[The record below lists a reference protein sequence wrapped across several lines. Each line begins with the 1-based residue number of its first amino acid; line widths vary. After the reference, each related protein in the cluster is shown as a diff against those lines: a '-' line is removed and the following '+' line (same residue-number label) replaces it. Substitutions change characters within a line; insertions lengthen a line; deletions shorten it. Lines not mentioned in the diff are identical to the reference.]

1 MSRARIYAKN
11 LTANWVGYGLN
22 LLIMFFMSPFVV
34 HTLGDVR
41 YGVWSLM
48 MTMTGYLGLVEIG
61 TRGGLGRFINYY
73 LGKEDI
79 AKLNGV
85 LNTALAMFL
94 AAGLILLAVATGLI
108 VALPTI
114 FPKVPDRMVPTAQ
127 WVLVLVAINVWMSF
141 FSAAFRQILTAHERF
156 EYTNGVDL
164 TVMLLRT
171 VSTLSVLSMGGGLV
185 LLAVTHT
192 IAGGF
197 GVLAAY
203 LLARRVFPKLELTP
217 RLISRERFKELFGF
231 SIWAFIGSLSYR
243 LLYSA
248 DTIVIA
254 ILLGPKWVTFYAIG
268 GMLLYKSRAIL
279 NQAVAV
285 FRPGMLQACAR
296 EDWAGLR
303 MDFRRASNLVM
314 GIGILLF
321 GGMIAFGHEFIMLW
335 MGPKYEISY
344 QVLLILTVSSFPA
357 VAASACAPVYSGLN
371 RMKLAAVLTL
381 LQGLINLGATLMFVL
396 ILKWGVIGVAW
407 GTFYPRIAFALV
419 SGGLVLRWIGYDTG
433 QFIRRNLLRWLFGG
447 ACFAGLAMVCHLLP
461 VGHSWQGF
469 FTRVAVATVVYCPIG
484 YWVVFEWQDRRR
496 ILNAIQSGLHRVRR
510 MLVSK
515 KESLIDQ

>member
-1 MSRARIYAKN
+1 MSRAHIYAKN

-73 LGKEDI
+73 LGKDDI
-79 AKLNGV
+79 DKLNGV
-85 LNTALAMFL
+85 LNTALAMFI
-94 AAGLILLAVATGLI
+94 AAGAILFAVAAGLI
-108 VALPTI
+108 VALPAI
-114 FPKVPDRMVPTAQ
+114 FPKVPGRMIPTAQ
-127 WVLVLVAINVWMSF
+127 WVLVLVAVNVWLSF
-141 FSAAFRQILTAHERF
+141 YSAAFRQILTAHERF
-156 EYTNGVDL
+156 EFTNGVDL
-164 TVMLLRT
+164 MVMLLRT
-171 VSTLSVLSMGGGLV
+171 ASTLVVLSTGGGLV

-192 IAGGF
+192 IAGGM
-197 GVLAAY
+197 GVLVAY

-217 RLISRERFKELFGF
+217 RRVSRERFRELFGF

-279 NQAVAV
+279 NQAVDV

-296 EDWAGLR
+296 EDWAALR
-303 MDFRRASNLVM
+303 TDFRRASNLVM
-314 GIGILLF
+314 GIGILVF
-321 GGMIAFGHEFIMLW
+321 GGMIAFGHQFITLW

-344 QVLLILTVSSFPA
+344 QVLLILTVSSLPA
-357 VAASACAPVYSGLN
+357 IASSATVSVYSGLN
-371 RMKLAAVLTL
+371 RVRLAAVLTL
-381 LQGLINLGATLMFVL
+381 LQGLINLAGTLVFVSL
-396 ILKWGVIGVAW
+396 LGWGVVGVAW
-407 GTFYPRIAFALV
+407 GTFYPRIAFAII
-419 SGGLVLRWIGYDTG
+419 GGAIVLRWIGYRLSD
-433 QFIRRNLLRWLFGG
+433 FVRRNLLRWAFGG
-447 ACFAGLAMVCHLLP
+447 ASFAGLALACHLLP
-461 VGHSWQGF
+461 LPNTWLGF
-469 FTRVAVATVVYCPIG
+469 FVRISLAAIAYLPIG
-484 YWVVFEWQDRRR
+484 YYVVFEWQDRRR
-496 ILNAIQSGLHRVRR
+496 IHDGLQRGFQRLCK
-510 MLVSK
+510 MLSFK
-515 KESLIDQ
+515 KEVAIDR